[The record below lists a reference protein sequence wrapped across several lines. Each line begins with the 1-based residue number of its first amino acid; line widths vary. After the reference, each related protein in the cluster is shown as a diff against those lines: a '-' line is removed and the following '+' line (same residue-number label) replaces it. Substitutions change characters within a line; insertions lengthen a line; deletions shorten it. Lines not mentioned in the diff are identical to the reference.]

1 MFACNVIF
9 FFHVQ
14 SDRPPSKE
22 VQVVSEAFDYMNE
35 WDSTGDVNDYTEGP
49 DVSIE
54 DTTAD
59 DFIQPLDVILGKSNT
74 DTNREKDNVFVGSQD
89 KEPLYARIPE
99 DHISKKKTAKN
110 QKSKNKVMQKAMTQY
125 QQRMG
130 EYQPQFDEM
139 TSPLALNEYHGQTNA
154 FDFGMADL
162 VEVEG
167 RKEGRQQNYND
178 TSVFMY

>member
-1 MFACNVIF
+1 M
-9 FFHVQ
+9 
-14 SDRPPSKE
+14 
-22 VQVVSEAFDYMNE
+22 SEAFDYMNE
-35 WDSTGDVNDYTEGP
+35 WDSTGDITEGP

-59 DFIQPLDVILGKSNT
+59 DFIQPLDVILGKSSS
-74 DTNREKDNVFVGSQD
+74 DTNKEKDNAFVGSQD

-99 DHISKKKTAKN
+99 EHISKKKTAKN

-125 QQRMG
+125 QQRLG

-162 VEVEG
+162 VEAETKIG
-167 RKEGRQQNYND
+167 ARQQNYND